1 MARPHPTN
9 AVLVGK
15 KPIMNYVLAALRM
28 LSHEGLDEVVIK
40 ARGANIYRAVE
51 AAERVKRSMANVK
64 IKTVN
69 IYSEEVSDKKGN
81 RRRVSSIEIVFKKTP
96 FEERVKR

>member
-1 MARPHPTN
+1 MVLPHPTN

-15 KPIMNYVLAALRM
+15 KPLMNYVVAALRL

-51 AAERVKRSMANVK
+51 TAEAVRRTMPGVLVKHVS
-64 IKTVN
+64 IG
-69 IYSEEVSDKKGN
+69 SEEVVDKNGR
-81 RRRVSSIEIVFKKTP
+81 RRRVSAIEIVL
-96 FEERVKR
+96 VKSRK